1 MAVLAVYLHGRTLH
15 VGVGGM
21 EVSAATSFPL
31 PSSDFEPAVSEQVLP
46 WLEAAGVARENL
58 EFIVTSGVL
67 KEDLPSGIYRLDAD
81 SALEPEW
88 GGRELC
94 TVLASHL
101 STPIYLIDPASRGE
115 CHPHARVTGT
125 PAIQRTCSA
134 DHFLFKYLARQEAA
148 KRDLRH
154 SEGRFIVAHLDE
166 VHQLG
171 AVVGTKVVDCLS
183 SADEGPFALYHSG
196 GLPFDGVLEL
206 CSSHPQR
213 QEVLKTLSVEG
224 GLRGYL
230 GLERLAD
237 LLTAQGEQAALV
249 RDALVYQVAKEIGA
263 LAAVLAGQVDAIIC
277 GGELAKVEPFMVE
290 LRRRVAFM
298 APISAVPGNQGLAAL
313 LAGAGRI
320 LAKEPIVNLS

>member
-1 MAVLAVYLHGRTLH
+1 MAGSRRSCK
-15 VGVGGM
+15 GK
-21 EVSAATSFPL
+21 
-31 PSSDFEPAVSEQVLP
+31 
-46 WLEAAGVARENL
+46 
-58 EFIVTSGVL
+58 SGVHCHQRRSQR
-67 KEDLPSGIYRLDAD
+67 DLPSGIYRLDTD

-237 LLTAQGEQAALV
+237 LFTAQGEQAALV

-277 GGELAKVEPFMVE
+277 GGELAKVEPVYGRASEASGFYCTNF
-290 LRRRVAFM
+290 RG
-298 APISAVPGNQGLAAL
+298 SWQPGIGCFV
-313 LAGAGRI
+313 GRCREDPGQRTHCQSK
-320 LAKEPIVNLS
+320 LKEC